1 MYRYIQIMNEGK
13 QSTFADF
20 VNVDSVEEARDA
32 PSTELRRKKRQ
43 EPVVS
48 KKAEPVSPIKSYAP
62 DGEPGGPWDEMSEEE
77 RIDFIREHGTDT
89 MVLGLESV
97 LQGNKYKPKREDMWV
112 NRLYKG
118 KRMVRT
124 ILEKKGEGG
133 K

>member
-1 MYRYIQIMNEGK
+1 MNEGK

-32 PSTELRRKKRQ
+32 PSAIPSALSRENRQ
-43 EPVVS
+43 EPIVS
-48 KKAEPVSPIKSYAP
+48 KKDEPVSTVKSCVP
-62 DGEPGGPWDEMSEEE
+62 DSELQGPWDDMSEDE

-89 MVLGLESV
+89 MILGLESV

-124 ILEKKGEGG
+124 ILEKKGEGE